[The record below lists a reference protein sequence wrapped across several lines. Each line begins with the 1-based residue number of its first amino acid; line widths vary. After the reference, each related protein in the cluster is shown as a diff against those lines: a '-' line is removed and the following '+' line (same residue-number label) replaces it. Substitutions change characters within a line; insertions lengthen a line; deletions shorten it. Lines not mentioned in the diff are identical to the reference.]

1 MIRSM
6 TGFGRAS
13 FEVAGM
19 RFGIEIRSLNQKH
32 IDVRARLP
40 RRLSALEPRVVA
52 QVQAA
57 VARGKIDVTLSA
69 AEGVETPLG
78 LELNEPLAEQY
89 HVLIERLRLKFG
101 IKEPLRLESFVA
113 LPDVVF
119 WREPE
124 ADLETYW
131 VAASEGLVRALE
143 DFRSMRETEGRALA
157 ADLEARLERIESE
170 LAAARKTMA
179 GTIVQVREGLREKV
193 KALLQG
199 AEPDPWR
206 MEQEIVYYAERMDVS
221 EEVTR
226 LSSHLAQ
233 FRDIMASGGQVGRKL
248 DFLVQEMMRET
259 NTIGSKANSAEVSH
273 RVVEMKV
280 ELEKIREQVQNVE

>member
-1 MIRSM
+1 
-6 TGFGRAS
+6 
-13 FEVAGM
+13 
-19 RFGIEIRSLNQKH
+19 
-32 IDVRARLP
+32 
-40 RRLSALEPRVVA
+40 
-52 QVQAA
+52 
-57 VARGKIDVTLSA
+57 
-69 AEGVETPLG
+69 
-78 LELNEPLAEQY
+78 
-89 HVLIERLRLKFG
+89 
-101 IKEPLRLESFVA
+101 
-113 LPDVVF
+113 
-119 WREPE
+119 
-124 ADLETYW
+124 
-131 VAASEGLVRALE
+131 
-143 DFRSMRETEGRALA
+143 
-157 ADLEARLERIESE
+157 
-170 LAAARKTMA
+170 MA